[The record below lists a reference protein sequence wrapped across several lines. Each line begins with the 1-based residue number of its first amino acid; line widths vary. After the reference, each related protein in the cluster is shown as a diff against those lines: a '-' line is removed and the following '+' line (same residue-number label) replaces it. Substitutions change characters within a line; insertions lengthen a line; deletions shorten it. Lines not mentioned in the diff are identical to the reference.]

1 MKIFTFVVMMTLIT
15 SAAFASHEIT
25 VGILAL
31 GLLMLGVFIYQ
42 FQDHPAVQEWLERYF

>member
-1 MKIFTFVVMMTLIT
+1 MPYLFISLMIIIAVGALTAHQI
-15 SAAFASHEIT
+15 S

-42 FQDHPAVQEWLERYF
+42 FQDHPTVQEWLEKHF